1 MILTNLKTM
10 NRDSIRKIF
19 MRTITIIMILT
30 NIRTKNRDFKVK
42 ESLMTNIIKIK
53 ILLRILAKVKEI
65 YNLNNQR

>member
-19 MRTITIIMILT
+19 MRAITIIMILT

-42 ESLMTNIIKIK
+42 ESLMTNIINIK
-53 ILLRILAKVKEI
+53 ILQRILAKVKEL

>member
-1 MILTNLKTM
+1 M

>member
-30 NIRTKNRDFKVK
+30 KIRTKNRDFKVK
-42 ESLMTNIIKIK
+42 ESLMTNIINIK
-53 ILLRILAKVKEI
+53 IL
-65 YNLNNQR
+65 

>member
-30 NIRTKNRDFKVK
+30 KIRTKNRDFKVK
-42 ESLMTNIIKIK
+42 ESLMTNIINIK
-53 ILLRILAKVKEI
+53 ILQRILAKVKEL